1 MLIFQNLQKEIK
13 KKEKRKEKKDSWY
26 WFFKMIFFVSAYCM
40 SKLTFLVTLYNLQL
54 HLWKNLANTFQ
65 MLTKN
70 MKIIPKIIADDKT
83 SKCSIDSHSKSPF
96 SVLVVKMHVFTND
109 HSQTLHKFM
118 CNRWLSTNQSWTV
131 MFLCYFVGTD
141 QWMISFCH

>member
-1 MLIFQNLQKEIK
+1 MLIFQNLKKEIK
-13 KKEKRKEKKDSWY
+13 KKEKREKKDSR
-26 WFFKMIFFVSAYCM
+26 YCFGVVVFCQC
-40 SKLTFLVTLYNLQL
+40 LLYEQADFLVTLYKLQL
-54 HLWKNLANTFQ
+54 HLWKNLTKTFK

-70 MKIIPKIIADDKT
+70 MKIILKIIADDKT

-118 CNRWLSTNQSWTV
+118 CNR
-131 MFLCYFVGTD
+131 
-141 QWMISFCH
+141 